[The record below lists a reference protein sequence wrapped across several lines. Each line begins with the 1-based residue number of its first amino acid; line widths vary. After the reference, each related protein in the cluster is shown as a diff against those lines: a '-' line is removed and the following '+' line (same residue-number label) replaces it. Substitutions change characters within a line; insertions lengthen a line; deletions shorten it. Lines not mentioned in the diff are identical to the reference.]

1 MKDNYVWDTK
11 KAKVNIKK
19 HGITFE
25 ESVEVFDDPY
35 AIESLDEKSSLLD
48 EFRYR
53 IIGRVKRQVVVLV
66 AYTQRDGISRII
78 SARYATPKERQ
89 AYYDNF

>member
-1 MKDNYVWDTK
+1 MKDNYIWDPK
-11 KAKVNIKK
+11 KAKDNIAK

-35 AIESLDEKSSLLD
+35 AIESLDEKNSLLD

>member
-1 MKDNYVWDTK
+1 MKNNYIWNPQKAKDNM
-11 KAKVNIKK
+11 KK

-25 ESVEVFDDPY
+25 ESIEVFDDPY
-35 AIESLDEKSSLLD
+35 AIESLDENNSQLD

-66 AYTQRDGISRII
+66 AYTQRNGISRII
-78 SARYATPKERQ
+78 SARYATPMERQ

>member
-1 MKDNYVWDTK
+1 MNSFEWDED
-11 KAKVNIKK
+11 KAQSNIKK

-25 ESVEVFDDPY
+25 EAVEVFEDPF
-35 AIESLDEKSSLLD
+35 AIESLDEENSLLD

-53 IIGRVKRQVVVLV
+53 IIGRVKRQIVILV
-66 AYTQRDGISRII
+66 AYTQRDGKSRII
-78 SARYATPKERQ
+78 SARYATPRERQ

>member
-1 MKDNYVWDTK
+1 MKDNYVWDPK
-11 KAKVNIKK
+11 KAKGNIKK

-35 AIESLDEKSSLLD
+35 AIESLDEKNSLLD

>member
-1 MKDNYVWDTK
+1 MKDNYIWDLK
-11 KAKVNIKK
+11 KAKENISK

-35 AIESLDEKSSLLD
+35 AIESLDEENSLLD

-66 AYTQRDGISRII
+66 AYTQRNGISRII
-78 SARYATPKERQ
+78 SARYATPIERQ